1 MRGEKFMFNHEKSWT
16 VEREIYDIQRTIQ
29 YDTRVLSLQ
38 EVVDKFDDNITE
50 DKIRIALQDSL
61 EIRRVIFVPDYQRNL
76 IWNISQQ
83 SQFIESIILGLPISS
98 IFAAQWRNGAW
109 EIVDGSQRIRTISA
123 FLKNELILSD
133 LQTLSILNGCSFLDL
148 DDFRREQILNTE
160 FVFIL
165 LAEGTIP
172 SVKADIFNRI
182 NQGSGKL
189 TPMER
194 RKGSDPFT
202 FKWFIYNYCRENEQ
216 YRELTFLSSY
226 LECRQER
233 EELLLRFFAFT
244 EEDFNYKI
252 TNCDVIKYLD
262 DYFTKMN
269 YKWERLPSAMSE
281 KIISSYTSKIDRVND
296 FVHNHF
302 PFGYSSDEGLQTSRL
317 VFEAISV
324 GVWKIINS
332 QKPIKKISYSDIEK
346 SLTSK
351 KFKEITFNEESSPY
365 SMDKFHERIQYIFDL
380 FV

>member
-1 MRGEKFMFNHEKSWT
+1 MFNKVHSNFVLHIHMRGEKFMFNHEKSWT

-160 FVFIL
+160 FIFIL

-172 SVKADIFNRI
+172 SVKADFVE
-182 NQGSGKL
+182 SL
-189 TPMER
+189 
-194 RKGSDPFT
+194 SFT
-202 FKWFIYNYCRENEQ
+202 VLNLCFKTY
-216 YRELTFLSSY
+216 LSH
-226 LECRQER
+226 L
-233 EELLLRFFAFT
+233 
-244 EEDFNYKI
+244 
-252 TNCDVIKYLD
+252 
-262 DYFTKMN
+262 
-269 YKWERLPSAMSE
+269 
-281 KIISSYTSKIDRVND
+281 
-296 FVHNHF
+296 
-302 PFGYSSDEGLQTSRL
+302 
-317 VFEAISV
+317 
-324 GVWKIINS
+324 
-332 QKPIKKISYSDIEK
+332 
-346 SLTSK
+346 
-351 KFKEITFNEESSPY
+351 
-365 SMDKFHERIQYIFDL
+365 
-380 FV
+380 